1 MSRRINSFGWFGGS
15 MKPLLAIAILILP
28 APLLFAQAGAS
39 VSTLPF
45 ESVPSPL
52 KYSIDQNLGEVLS
65 VAVNSKGH
73 IIVLNH
79 PGTATAGP
87 VYDNATTQIF
97 EFDADG
103 KFVRELGRGVY
114 GLAYAHSV
122 RFDKY
127 DNMWVVDK
135 AAMTVVKFNP
145 AGYVVMNLGRRDE
158 GPEQPRYRKADPPP
172 TPVDGYFNGATDV
185 AWDA

>member
-1 MSRRINSFGWFGGS
+1 MSRRINSFGWFGGT
-15 MKPLLAIAILILP
+15 MKPLLAIATLILL
-28 APLLFAQAGAS
+28 APPLFAQARPS

-87 VYDNATTQIF
+87 GYGTATTPI
-97 EFDADG
+97 
-103 KFVRELGRGVY
+103 LW
-114 GLAYAHSV
+114 LAA
-122 RFDKY
+122 
-127 DNMWVVDK
+127 
-135 AAMTVVKFNP
+135 
-145 AGYVVMNLGRRDE
+145 
-158 GPEQPRYRKADPPP
+158 
-172 TPVDGYFNGATDV
+172 
-185 AWDA
+185 